1 MPIENDSKE
10 RGADKDNFFAMNLSF
25 NYFADGFAGKRRYQS
40 LKNNFFLV
48 KMAYFKN
55 YLVFWSRKPIKWKEL
70 ILFNLDNVFNF
81 ISWIEF

>member
-40 LKNNFFLV
+40 LKNNFFSSENGI
-48 KMAYFKN
+48 FKN
-55 YLVFWSRKPIKWKEL
+55 YIPS
-70 ILFNLDNVFNF
+70 ILEQKTHQMKRIDSF
-81 ISWIEF
+81 

>member
-40 LKNNFFLV
+40 LKNNFFSW
-48 KMAYFKN
+48 N
-55 YLVFWSRKPIKWKEL
+55 WH
-70 ILFNLDNVFNF
+70 ILK
-81 ISWIEF
+81 IT